1 MDPRVGGEMNNFVAV
16 RYDADRGEGKAVAQ
30 RYGVD
35 AYPTFVILD
44 RNGSKI
50 DEFAAYRPPD
60 QMIQRLQSYRG
71 R

>member
-1 MDPRVGGEMNNFVAV
+1 MSRFVSV

-50 DEFAAYRPPD
+50 DEFAAYRPPAE
-60 QMIQRLQSYRG
+60 MVARLKRYR
-71 R
+71 